1 MSLTFSYGDLKKIIA
16 ESSNEFKAKLGPNV
30 ESDDKKNNG
39 KAYDEAKKR
48 AKDYDGG
55 LNKEVGEDRPKYV
68 KVDDNRTTLGYEVDN
83 AGDDYKKRVK
93 AQVHGYTSELEEEND
108 IEKTG
113 DFSDN
118 PNIYN
123 GIRDGEKEIQKGRK
137 IAKQSGLTASKCPP
151 STFEH
156 GNMFTNESKEG
167 FDMRKSIDALSEKT
181 NIPVPVVNENK
192 SIKTVYFKKT
202 EFLTEEHMMSR
213 IPDEFKKDG
222 EQFKMKDK
230 KGEEY
235 LVEWKEGKGTV
246 ISHEYKE
253 GHKNEMNRMKK
264 LWEYKTSDTKTTQ
277 RYRAEEGDGEL
288 KNMIDLMRKIK

>member
-1 MSLTFSYGDLKKIIA
+1 MNLTFSYGDLKKIIA
-16 ESSNEFKAKLGPNV
+16 ESSSEFKAKLGPNV

-55 LNKEVGEDRPKYV
+55 LNKEVGEDRPKYE
-68 KVDDNRTTLGYEVDN
+68 KVDDNRTTLDYEVDN
-83 AGDDYKKRVK
+83 AGTDYKKRVK
-93 AQVHGYTSELEEEND
+93 AQVHGYTSELEEKNG

-123 GIRDGEKEIQKGRK
+123 GIKKSGEAIQKGRQ
-137 IAKQSGLTASKCPP
+137 IAKEIGLTARECPKA
-151 STFEH
+151 TFEH
-156 GNMFTNESKEG
+156 GNMYVNESQDG
-167 FDMRKSIDALSEKT
+167 SNMRKSIDALAEKT
-181 NIPVPVVNENK
+181 DIPAPVVNENK

-213 IPDEFKKDG
+213 IPDEFKQDG

-235 LVEWKEGKGTV
+235 LVEWKDGKGTV

-253 GHKNEMNRMKK
+253 GHKNEMDRMKK
-264 LWEYKTSDTKTTQ
+264 LWEYKTKDTKTTQ
-277 RYRAEEGDGEL
+277 RYRAEEGEGEL